1 MGRGKVAVIGGSG
14 LTSLAGLEV
23 VQERWIETP
32 YGAPSARVRRGRLAG
47 VELYFLPRHGDDH
60 HLPPHLVNYR
70 ANMWALC
77 SLDIEAVVAVA
88 AVGGIDPAMTPGRLA
103 VPDQIIDYTWGR
115 AHTYAD
121 ANSVSHVDFTEPF
134 DRALRGQLL
143 SAADS
148 AGVDVVDGGTYG
160 ATQGPRL
167 ETAAEVRRLSRD
179 GCHMVGMTAMPEAAL
194 ARELDLAYASLTAC
208 VNWAAGLAPDGEAIH
223 QGIERTLESTMRH
236 ARAVI
241 QAWLE
246 SR

>member
-1 MGRGKVAVIGGSG
+1 MVIG
-14 LTSLAGLEV
+14 
-23 VQERWIETP
+23 
-32 YGAPSARVRRGRLAG
+32 
-47 VELYFLPRHGDDH
+47 
-60 HLPPHLVNYR
+60 
-70 ANMWALC
+70 
-77 SLDIEAVVAVA
+77 VA
-88 AVGGIDPAMTPGRLA
+88 AVGGIDPAMIPGRLA

-115 AHTYAD
+115 EHTFAD
-121 ANSVSHVDFTEPF
+121 ADSVRHADFTEPF
-134 DRALRGQLL
+134 DPELRERLW

-148 AGVDVVDGGTYG
+148 AGVDAFRGGTYG

-167 ETAAEVRRLSRD
+167 ESAAEVRRLRRD

-194 ARELDLAYASLTAC
+194 AREIGLAYASLAAC

-223 QGIERTLESTMRH
+223 QGIERTLEITMAH